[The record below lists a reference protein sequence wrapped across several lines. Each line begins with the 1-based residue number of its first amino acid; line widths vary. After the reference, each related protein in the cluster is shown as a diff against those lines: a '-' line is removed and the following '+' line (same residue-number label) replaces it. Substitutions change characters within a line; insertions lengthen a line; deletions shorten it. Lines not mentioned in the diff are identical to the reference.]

1 MSILASVLIAAGALS
16 AHGELPSGWR
26 PPSARELTDPMRQ
39 ESPNKFI
46 RAVADFNA
54 DGLEDTALLL
64 SSRKSNAE
72 ALWIHLS
79 DRDGGYRWIKLDQI
93 KGSANQPNADLA
105 MAIDVEPPGVVAY
118 SCFDGAED
126 CNFGPDAG
134 RPKLK
139 LSSPSLM
146 YFRFGSAASLYF
158 WSNSKQ
164 RFLRVWLS
172 D

>member
-1 MSILASVLIAAGALS
+1 MSILATVLLAAGALP

-26 PPSARELTDPMRQ
+26 PPNARELADPMLQ
-39 ESPNKFI
+39 QSPNKFT
-46 RAVADFNA
+46 RAIADFNA
-54 DGLEDTALLL
+54 DGRQDTALLL
-64 SSRKSNAE
+64 IRRKSGDE
-72 ALWIHLS
+72 ALWVHLS
-79 DRDGGYRWIKLDQI
+79 DRDGGYHWIKLDHI
-93 KGSANQPNADLA
+93 KGSASHPDASLA

-118 SCFDGAED
+118 ACFDYAED
-126 CNFGPDAG
+126 CNFGPDSG

-146 YFRFGSAASLYF
+146 YFRPESAASLYF

-164 RFLRVWLS
+164 KFLRVWLS

>member
-1 MSILASVLIAAGALS
+1 MSIVASVLLAAGALS
-16 AHGELPSGWR
+16 THDELPSGWR
-26 PPSARELTDPMRQ
+26 TPSASELADPERQ
-39 ESPNKFI
+39 ASPKKFI
-46 RAVADFNA
+46 QAVADFNA
-54 DGLEDTALLL
+54 DGREDTALLL
-64 SSRKSNAE
+64 SSRTSSAE
-72 ALWIHLS
+72 ALWVHMS
-79 DRDGGYRWIKLDQI
+79 DRDGGYRWIKLDHL
-93 KGSANQPNADLA
+93 KGGEGHPEAALT

-118 SCFDGAED
+118 ACFDGAED
-126 CNFGPDAG
+126 CNFGPDSG

-146 YFRFGSAASLYF
+146 YFRLGSAASLYF